1 LTNIALRRMKDDRDK
16 GLAQIELYLDDWQFH
31 NGPITTKEHLAHAV
45 ADCVDRVR
53 QRSRAAQAARQM
65 AEDAA
70 FEDLT
75 GLKDHPF

>member
-1 LTNIALRRMKDDRDK
+1 MKEEREK

-31 NGPITTKEHLAHAV
+31 NGPITTKEQLAHAI

-53 QRSRAAQAARQM
+53 QRAKAAQAAQAARQM

-70 FEDLT
+70 FDDLT
-75 GLKDHPF
+75 GLRDFPF